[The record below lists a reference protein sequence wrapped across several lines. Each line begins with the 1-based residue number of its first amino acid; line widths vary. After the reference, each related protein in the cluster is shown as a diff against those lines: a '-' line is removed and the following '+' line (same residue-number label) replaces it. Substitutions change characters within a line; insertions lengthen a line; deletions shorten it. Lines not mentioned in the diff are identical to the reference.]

1 MLAVVHES
9 HLRLR
14 KFVAH
19 AFHLARFGARIE
31 APVKKQR
38 RHAKLT
44 QSAVVKIYVRSLIL
58 VGYL

>member
-19 AFHLARFGARIE
+19 AFHLAGFGARIE
-31 APVKKQR
+31 APVEKQR

-44 QSAVVKIYVRSLIL
+44 QPAIVKIFVRSLSL
-58 VGYL
+58 VG